1 MLIDHLSIFFGELS
15 IQVFCLFLNYIIFVV
30 ELQEFLTY
38 SAYWSLIK
46 YMIFT
51 CFLPFCG
58 LPFQSVDCFLCTVY
72 KYDVDLSIF
81 ALVACTFGVISKI
94 SLLRTMLRG
103 FFPMFS
109 SRSYTVSSFTFK
121 PLIHLELI
129 FMSNRR

>member
-1 MLIDHLSIFFGELS
+1 MFA
-15 IQVFCLFLNYIIFVV
+15 FV
-30 ELQEFLTY
+30 
-38 SAYWSLIK
+38 A
-46 YMIFT
+46 
-51 CFLPFCG
+51 G
-58 LPFQSVDCFLCTVY
+58 D
-72 KYDVDLSIF
+72 
-81 ALVACTFGVISKI
+81 FGVISNI